1 VSRPKRS
8 MDFSQAAKFVIDVA
22 TGLTRMT
29 AAQRKVRA
37 LSQTGGIAEIN
48 LCFCAN
54 RRVRRGIL
62 AGP

>member
-1 VSRPKRS
+1 

-48 LCFCAN
+48 LCFCTN